1 MSSPTGRKVKSTASV
16 NLEKNQKTLERL
28 KKKLELRLKERDSM
42 TERFKLLIKQEQSK
56 SKRQINATERVTN
69 DYKYLTNR
77 INSIRAEILSLE
89 GGIITKEVL
98 PWVLGEQPKRAGFGR
113 KFDLKSTYEINGKT
127 YQYKEGDYYFDD
139 KISGNELKIMKSVP
153 NRPPEGGEYNLGD
166 TAEGGE
172 MSQLEEDTALDKL
185 WHQELQIKNNESK
198 VNKTYTNGTL

>member
-77 INSIRAEILSLE
+77 INSIRAEILSLTPIRE
-89 GGIITKEVL
+89 DNSDFLSFFIVDTK
-98 PWVLGEQPKRAGFGR
+98 F
-113 KFDLKSTYEINGKT
+113 FDLDKKGGTEKSTSFSE
-127 YQYKEGDYYFDD
+127 KE
-139 KISGNELKIMKSVP
+139 
-153 NRPPEGGEYNLGD
+153 
-166 TAEGGE
+166 
-172 MSQLEEDTALDKL
+172 
-185 WHQELQIKNNESK
+185 
-198 VNKTYTNGTL
+198 